1 MSRKKIRMI
10 IILAAVSLGG
20 LLTVQ
25 LLWLNKAFKSE
36 EKEFNFSVQ
45 VALSNTVQQ
54 LLVKANVP
62 ESPQPIK
69 QLASSSF
76 LAEVNAP
83 VKAQELDTLL
93 KNEFARRQ
101 VSVPYEYGILNAEDD
116 TLVFGN
122 YVPATIKVSK
132 PVAAPNALT
141 SVASSG
147 HYNFVVVFPTK
158 TTHILSEMQLWI
170 FSTVALLVVLIF
182 FTYTLYSILQEKRLS
197 EIKTDFI
204 NNMTHEL
211 QTPITNIA
219 IASEMLKNTAS
230 GLPAAKAQRYHKI
243 IFEENER
250 LKEQVER
257 VLQMAELEKKEM
269 ALHKTKTNVHQLLEE
284 SLQRLSLRLQQR
296 SGQVTC
302 SLQAEQATIQA
313 DSLHLTN
320 ALFNILD
327 NAEKYS
333 PQVPEI
339 QISTRNYQKGI
350 LISIADKGL
359 GIRKEVQASIFQTFY
374 RVPTGNIH
382 NVRGFGLGLSYVKTI
397 IRAHQGSIRVKS
409 QENRG
414 SCFELYLPF
423 NA

>member
-1 MSRKKIRMI
+1 MSRQKIRI
-10 IILAAVSLGG
+10 IIVLATVALGG

-36 EKEFNFSVQ
+36 EKEFNVSVQ
-45 VALSNTVQQ
+45 VALSNAVQQ
-54 LLVKANVP
+54 LLGQANRTAP
-62 ESPQPIK
+62 PTPIK
-69 QLASSSF
+69 QIASSSF
-76 LAEVNAP
+76 LAEINAP

-93 KNEFARRQ
+93 KYEFARRHIGI
-101 VSVPYEYGILNAEDD
+101 PYEYGILKAEDD

-122 YVPATIKVSK
+122 YVPATIKEKKVITDQ
-132 PVAAPNALT
+132 AIITANAPKGN
-141 SVASSG
+141 
-147 HYNFVVVFPTK
+147 YNFVVVFPTK
-158 TTHILSEMQLWI
+158 TTHILGEMQLWV
-170 FSTVALLVVLIF
+170 FSTIALLIVVVF
-182 FTYTLYSILQEKRLS
+182 FGYTLSSILQEKRLS
-197 EIKTDFI
+197 ELKTDFI

-219 IASEMLKNTAS
+219 IASEVLINAS
-230 GLPAAKAQRYHKI
+230 ANLPAAKTQRYHEI
-243 IFEENER
+243 IFQENER
-250 LKEQVER
+250 LKQQVER

-269 ALHKTKTNVHQLLEE
+269 ALTKTKTNVHQLLEE
-284 SLQRLSLRLQQR
+284 SLQRLSLRLQKR
-296 SGQVTC
+296 SGQVVC
-302 SLQAEQATIQA
+302 NLQATHATIQA

-320 ALFNILD
+320 ALFNLLD

-339 QISTRNYQKGI
+339 KISTRNYQQGI

-359 GIRKEVQASIFQTFY
+359 GIRQDVQSSIFNTFY

-397 IRAHQGSIRVKS
+397 IQAHRGTIRVKS
-409 QENRG
+409 QENQG

-423 NA
+423 GA